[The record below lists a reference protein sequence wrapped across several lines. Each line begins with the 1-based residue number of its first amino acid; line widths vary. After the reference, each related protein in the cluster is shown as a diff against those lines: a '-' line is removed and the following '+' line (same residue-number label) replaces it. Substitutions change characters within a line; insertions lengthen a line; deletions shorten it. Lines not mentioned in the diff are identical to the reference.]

1 MTESVGYISYHSSD
15 KKAMTS
21 STKTEKY
28 LVGYIG
34 SKEVFDDFRTLPFT
48 CKQSGSRSK
57 MKFFRGKILTR
68 QNISRNI

>member
-1 MTESVGYISYHSSD
+1 M
-15 KKAMTS
+15 
-21 STKTEKY
+21 KY